1 MHSSRKS
8 PRGHTARV
16 NQSESTRRPADS
28 MLRPTRKKKV
38 LATLILSNNQTR
50 CRVGSTTPSPGLQLL
65 NGRCPA
71 VGGSSRIIARR
82 RPSFSSWPRTG
93 MLGWILDERGR
104 RLSLLPID
112 SCLPPTDTTVT
123 VFWPIGR
130 ASAGE
135 PRFGATYGARVQSEI
150 LWPIQWRGCVWLH
163 RAQTADS
170 Q

>member
-1 MHSSRKS
+1 MGEGGWG
-8 PRGHTARV
+8 RGGGIALITKKPARTHGAASTM

-93 MLGWILDERGR
+93 MLGWILLDGR
-104 RLSLLPID
+104 ARCLGLLLMESYIPH
-112 SCLPPTDTTVT
+112 TDTTAT
-123 VFWPIGR
+123 R
-130 ASAGE
+130 R
-135 PRFGATYGARVQSEI
+135 PRCSG
-150 LWPIQWRGCVWLH
+150 P
-163 RAQTADS
+163 
-170 Q
+170 